1 MATLGLKAIYSGPC
15 GANKKSISVTCSPGT
30 NPGLF
35 VVVSMANTVNFNNA
49 FYKDTNGNFV
59 QMQRMTRRNMVSTR
73 QVGYWLANPPT
84 GVALD
89 FEVRFTGNQWNP
101 ISIYAQSFTGVG
113 QNNLT
118 TEHAYNLGFS
128 GGIDGTTPHSRS
140 ITIAAND
147 LICLSGISTQSM
159 SNPFVIGGANAALEV
174 NQHNVNGK
182 FVSVA
187 YSGTSLPAGST
198 VCTTVSNSGKITNQ
212 AWVIPDAVSGGSTR
226 RRIIIC

>member
-1 MATLGLKAIYSGPC
+1 
-15 GANKKSISVTCSPGT
+15 
-30 NPGLF
+30 
-35 VVVSMANTVNFNNA
+35 
-49 FYKDTNGNFV
+49 
-59 QMQRMTRRNMVSTR
+59 MVSTR

-118 TEHAYNLGFS
+118 TEHAYNLGLNN
-128 GGIDGTTPHSRS
+128 GVNGDTPHSRS
-140 ITIAAND
+140 ITITAND
-147 LICLSGISTQSM
+147 LICLSGISTQGM

-198 VCTTVSNSGKITNQ
+198 VVTTVSNSGQITNQ

-226 RRIIIC
+226 RRRIIII